1 MSALP
6 KGFRNAFLIF
16 SWALYDLSNQFFAL
30 NVVSLYYVRWLTL
43 ERQVPE
49 IFYSI
54 SFGVSLF
61 FVGILSPI
69 LGAISDLTQRRRI
82 FLVQFTLL
90 SIVFTVL
97 LGFTKNIFLSLL
109 FFAVANFGC
118 QLAVIFNNAQMIEI
132 APEGKIGLVS
142 GFGRMLGYSGA
153 IIAMYV
159 AKPIVL
165 ERGYQATFI
174 PSGILFLLFSLPC
187 MIFVRDPHSRQD
199 LKLAYFF
206 QRERII
212 ENFRALKRALLEV
225 RKVADL
231 ANFLKAA
238 FFGLAAVNVIILF
251 MSVYATR
258 VFGLSEIQIIHLIVF
273 STLFAIAGSFISG
286 FISDYIGYKRCLMA
300 VFILWIAAFLAAS
313 ISHSIHLYWA
323 VGAMVGAALGSIWA
337 VSRALAIKLVP
348 AEKIGEVFGLFNFV
362 GYISAIIGAMFWGL
376 LLLFLSRFGES
387 GYRIALSS
395 LILFMGLGFVYLRR
409 LPREK

>member
-1 MSALP
+1 MSI
-6 KGFRNAFLIF
+6 KRAFLIF
-16 SWALYDLSNQFFAL
+16 SWALYDLANQFFAL

-43 ERQVPE
+43 EKQVPE

-61 FVGILSPI
+61 FVGILSPV

-82 FLVQFTLL
+82 FLIQLTVLSVVFTL
-90 SIVFTVL
+90 F
-97 LGFTKNIFLSLL
+97 LGLTANVALSLI

-118 QLAVIFNNAQMIEI
+118 QLAIIFNNAQMIEI
-132 APEGKIGLVS
+132 APQGKVGLVS

-153 IIAMYV
+153 IIAMYL

-174 PSGILFLLFSLPC
+174 PSGLLFLLFALPC
-187 MIFVRDPHSRQD
+187 MIFVRDPHSRQNIR
-199 LKLAYFF
+199 LAYFF
-206 QRERII
+206 RGERVIAS
-212 ENFRALKRALLEV
+212 FAALRKALLEV
-225 RKVADL
+225 RKVASL

-273 STLFAIAGSFISG
+273 STLFAIAGSIVSG
-286 FISDYIGYKRCLMA
+286 FISDYIGYKRCLMG
-300 VFILWIAAFLAAS
+300 VFILWIAAFIGAS
-313 ISHSIHLYWA
+313 ISRDIRLYWA
-323 VGAMVGAALGSIWA
+323 MGAIVGAALGATWV

-348 AEKIGEVFGLFNFV
+348 PEKIGEVFGLFNFV
-362 GYISAIIGAMFWGL
+362 GYISAIMGAVFWGL
-376 LLLFLSRFGES
+376 ALLFLSRFGES
-387 GYRIALSS
+387 GYRIALAS

-409 LPREK
+409 LPQDK